1 MLSIVKQIQIPD
13 SMVNKE
19 AVVNGVLQR
28 LSIVG
33 LWFLIVKYDILIY
46 LSIQNHLYYLKIGS
60 VFEITLPSSKTKL
73 SVSGW

>member
-33 LWFLIVKYDILIY
+33 L
-46 LSIQNHLYYLKIGS
+46 
-60 VFEITLPSSKTKL
+60 
-73 SVSGW
+73 